1 MRTWKLKTLKLKLV
15 LEILI
20 FISHLLRMRTNLFCL
35 YFMDMD
41 IIKSLQRLSRQILML
56 FARLTILVLMGWD
69 LGILVKKV
77 TFFGLMP
84 CVKFSKL

>member
-1 MRTWKLKTLKLKLV
+1 MRTWKFKALKLKLV

-20 FISHLLRMRTNLFCL
+20 FISHLLRMRTSLFCL

-56 FARLTILVLMGWD
+56 FARLTILVLMGSD
-69 LGILVKKV
+69 SHDKKV
-77 TFFGLMP
+77 FLLNKKRSEIFY
-84 CVKFSKL
+84 K